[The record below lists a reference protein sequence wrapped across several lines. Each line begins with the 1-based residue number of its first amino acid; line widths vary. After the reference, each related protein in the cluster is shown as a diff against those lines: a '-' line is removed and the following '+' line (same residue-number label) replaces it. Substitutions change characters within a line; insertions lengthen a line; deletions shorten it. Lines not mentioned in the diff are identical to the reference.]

1 VAKALIPGGDA
12 GLLRAAQLRPPGEIL
27 LVEDTR
33 SLAEVYRQ
41 YLRAEPWPIRHVET
55 LADAEAAL
63 AAHPCDLVMLD
74 LRLPDGDGLE
84 LLRRLRARADSP
96 AVVVITAHGSVATA
110 VDAMRAGA
118 VDFLLKPFSAE
129 RLIVTIANA
138 LERRRLSQ
146 EVALLRAVGERASF
160 CGFIGAAPTMQAVYR
175 MIENAASSRA
185 TVFVTGESGT
195 GKELCAE
202 AVHRL
207 SQRASGPFIAIN
219 CAAIPRDLMESEIF
233 GHVRG
238 AFTGAVADRIG
249 AATLADGGT
258 LFLDETC
265 ELDLALQGKL
275 LRFVQTGTFQR
286 VGSTRTE
293 RVDVRFV
300 CATNRDPL
308 SEVRAGRFREDLY
321 YRLHVVPIHLPPLRD
336 RGDDVIAIAESFLHQ
351 FTREEGRAF
360 RGFTPDAEAALRAHP
375 WPGNVRELEN
385 AIRTTVVLNDG
396 DAVAARMLP
405 TSVLARAR
413 VEPPQALAF
422 GAHQASVPVHASD
435 GTIRPL
441 EVVEREAIE
450 AAITQ
455 CEGNVPKAAA
465 HLGVSPST
473 LYRKLRRW
481 EGDLSE

>member
-1 VAKALIPGGDA
+1 MTPGEAA
-12 GLLRAAQLRPPGEIL
+12 GLLPVQHARPPGDVL

-41 YLRAEPWPIRHVET
+41 YLRAEPWRIRHVET
-55 LADAEAAL
+55 LADADAAL
-63 AAHPCDLVMLD
+63 ASQHFDMVLLD
-74 LRLPDGDGLE
+74 LRLPDGDGLD
-84 LLRRLRARADSP
+84 LLRRLKARVDGP

-146 EVALLRAVGERASF
+146 EVAALRAAGERASF

-175 MIENAASSRA
+175 MIENAAASRA

-207 SQRASGPFIAIN
+207 SLRASGPFIAIN

-249 AATLADGGT
+249 AAALADGGT
-258 LFLDETC
+258 LFLDEIC

-308 SEVRAGRFREDLY
+308 TEVRAGRFREDLY

-336 RGDDVIAIAESFLHQ
+336 RGDDVIAIAGSFLHQ
-351 FTREEGRAF
+351 FAREEGRGF
-360 RGFTPDAEAALRAHP
+360 RSFLPEAEAALRAHP

-396 DAVAARMLP
+396 EAVAARMLP
-405 TSVLARAR
+405 ASVLARAR
-413 VEPPQALAF
+413 VEPPEAQSAAVR
-422 GAHQASVPVHASD
+422 AAPRSSVN
-435 GTIRPL
+435 GTGSIRPL
-441 EVVEREAIE
+441 DVIEREAIHE
-450 AAITQ
+450 AIGL

-481 EGDLSE
+481 ESDAAD